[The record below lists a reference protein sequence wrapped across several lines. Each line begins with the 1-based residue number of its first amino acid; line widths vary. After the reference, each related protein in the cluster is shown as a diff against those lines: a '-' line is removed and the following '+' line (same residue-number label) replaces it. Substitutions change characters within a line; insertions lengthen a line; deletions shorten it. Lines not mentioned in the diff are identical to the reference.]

1 MNSLIKTTIKR
12 PVAICV
18 LVVILLAVGV
28 LSTLDMSTNL
38 LPNINMPMVGITA
51 IYPGAGASSV
61 QADVT
66 DKLENVLK
74 TIPGSYDNVSV
85 CVLTFDYGTDI
96 DKKIDDI
103 EDVFK
108 TVTLPQGCNE
118 PTFTKIDMNGTAAA
132 TISVYNNEGDV
143 ELLADDVD
151 VLATKLRAIE
161 GVGSV
166 KVMGRPTKQIQI
178 TSLQGLDI
186 TALAVVQALSQENLD
201 LPLGTI
207 LQNGA
212 VVSVRNASDATSMLQ
227 IMQLPVTMD
236 LGTGV
241 LGSLYSLKTAV
252 SKYATCTLDEF
263 NDYVNKALD
272 ARRVIEEI
280 EGKTSAELEEQQNN
294 LASIKSL
301 MALVRQ
307 NGSQSLRL
315 MWHTI
320 ETNLV
325 HNEEFINMSDDDLRA
340 LADNGNTGLS
350 YDVLKWLQD
359 GAKDGTLKDDWF
371 KLVTF
376 RECMENAGGE
386 NFNGDDITYDHFA
399 NLFQIGGSVEY
410 SVEGNP
416 AQLQT
421 DVN

>member
-12 PVAICV
+12 PVTICV

-51 IYPGAGASSV
+51 VYPGAGASSV

-74 TIPGSYDNVSV
+74 TIPGVTELDARSYDNVSV

-241 LGSLYSLKTAV
+241 LGSLYSLKTGD
-252 SKYATCTLDEF
+252 SRQRT
-263 NDYVNKALD
+263 VNS
-272 ARRVIEEI
+272 RI
-280 EGKTSAELEEQQNN
+280 
-294 LASIKSL
+294 
-301 MALVRQ
+301 
-307 NGSQSLRL
+307 
-315 MWHTI
+315 
-320 ETNLV
+320 
-325 HNEEFINMSDDDLRA
+325 
-340 LADNGNTGLS
+340 
-350 YDVLKWLQD
+350 
-359 GAKDGTLKDDWF
+359 
-371 KLVTF
+371 
-376 RECMENAGGE
+376 
-386 NFNGDDITYDHFA
+386 
-399 NLFQIGGSVEY
+399 
-410 SVEGNP
+410 
-416 AQLQT
+416 
-421 DVN
+421 